1 MKRILI
7 IGQTDNPGGVETV
20 IKRYYEF
27 LQQDFRMD
35 FMVFTNTCYD
45 EAYFK
50 AHQSRIVFIKSA
62 QFRHP
67 LAYKKEIH
75 TFFEV
80 NKGIYDVIWFNCCD
94 LANSGYIMKQA
105 KITGIRK
112 RIIHAHNTQ
121 LMQTGKRRYFYS
133 LMHHYWKNHISRYAT
148 DFWACSESAGEF
160 FYKAPIYSSYFR
172 FP

>member
-94 LANSGYIMKQA
+94 LAKKLHLTSPGSSG
-105 KITGIRK
+105 
-112 RIIHAHNTQ
+112 
-121 LMQTGKRRYFYS
+121 
-133 LMHHYWKNHISRYAT
+133 
-148 DFWACSESAGEF
+148 
-160 FYKAPIYSSYFR
+160 
-172 FP
+172 